1 MSPNLLDIEI
11 EKIIKDFKKKI
22 DKFSPYTLNEYKYRV
37 RNQLSKPD
45 DNMISR
51 FSNCWTEI
59 LENTLEFDR
68 KFKLMKELDNISID
82 DIKNALDS
90 IFFTNP
96 KKLSI
101 QIFSGNSTINETQ
114 SSGNYFLNQT
124 KKYKVF
130 NNMNYF
136 RNNNGSL
143 LSIYNKNLM
152 KSRKTKI
159 IRRFK

>member
-11 EKIIKDFKKKI
+11 EMIIKDIKKKI

>member
-11 EKIIKDFKKKI
+11 EKIIKDIKKKI